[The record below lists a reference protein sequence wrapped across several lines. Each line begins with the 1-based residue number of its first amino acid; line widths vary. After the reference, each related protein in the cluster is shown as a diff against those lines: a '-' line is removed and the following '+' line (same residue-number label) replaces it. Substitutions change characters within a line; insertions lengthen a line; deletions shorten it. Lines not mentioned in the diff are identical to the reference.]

1 MHSKDPDDE
10 DHETLVRPS
19 KRKGLLLWLRNSFLT
34 GIVVSAP
41 IAATLWL
48 VWSFLGW
55 VDGRIVPLIPKEY
68 NPESYLPF
76 AIPGLGLLIAVVALT
91 LLGALTANIFGRSI
105 IGVAERLVERVPFIS
120 SIYGTVKQIVQTI
133 LSQQER
139 SFDKVVLVEYPR
151 PGIYAVGF
159 VSVPAQG
166 EIAAHL
172 GPDVLGVFV
181 PTAPNPT
188 SGFLIYEKRENL
200 TFLDMPVEAGAKLI
214 LSAGLVYPDTKKARL
229 DTKKDQAKAKK
240 SQPEDSK
247 RTA

>member
-1 MHSKDPDDE
+1 MSHKPHDHDGEAE
-10 DHETLVRPS
+10 DGLMRPS
-19 KRKGLLLWLRNSFLT
+19 KRKGLWLWLRNSFLT

-68 NPESYLPF
+68 NPETYLPF
-76 AIPGLGLLIAVVALT
+76 AIPGLGLLIAVAALT
-91 LLGALTANIFGRSI
+91 LLGALTANIFGRSL
-105 IGVAERLVERVPFIS
+105 IGAAERLVERVPFVNT
-120 SIYGTVKQIVQTI
+120 IYGTVKQIVQTI

-151 PGIYAVGF
+151 PGLYAVGF
-159 VSVPAQG
+159 VSTPAQG
-166 EIAAHL
+166 EIAARL
-172 GPDVLGVFV
+172 GENIIGVFV

-188 SGFLIYEKRENL
+188 SGFLIYEKHENL
-200 TFLDMPVEAGAKLI
+200 IYLDMSVEAGAKLI
-214 LSAGLVYPDTKKARL
+214 LSAGLVYPGKGA
-229 DTKKDQAKAKK
+229 A
-240 SQPEDSK
+240 QPDDSK

>member
-1 MHSKDPDDE
+1 MSHKPKDHDGEAE
-10 DHETLVRPS
+10 DGPVRPS
-19 KRKGLLLWLRNSFLT
+19 KRKGLWLWLRNSFLT

-76 AIPGLGLLIAVVALT
+76 AIPGLGLLIAVAALT
-91 LLGALTANIFGRSI
+91 LLGALTANIFGRTLL
-105 IGVAERLVERVPFIS
+105 GAAERLVERVPLVNT
-120 SIYGTVKQIVQTI
+120 IYGTVKQIVQTI

-151 PGIYAVGF
+151 PGLYAVGF
-159 VSVPAQG
+159 VSTPAQG
-166 EIAAHL
+166 EIAARL
-172 GPDVLGVFV
+172 GDDIIGVFV

-188 SGFLIYEKRENL
+188 SGFLIYEKHENL
-200 TFLDMPVEAGAKLI
+200 TYLDMSVEAGAKLI
-214 LSAGLVYPDTKKARL
+214 LSAGLVYPGKGA
-229 DTKKDQAKAKK
+229 
-240 SQPEDSK
+240 SQPDDSK